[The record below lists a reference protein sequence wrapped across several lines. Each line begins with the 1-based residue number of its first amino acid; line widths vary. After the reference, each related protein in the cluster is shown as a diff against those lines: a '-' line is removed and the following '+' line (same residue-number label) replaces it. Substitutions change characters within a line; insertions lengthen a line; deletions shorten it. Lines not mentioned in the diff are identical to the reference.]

1 VHAGTAAGLTVRL
14 ARADDE
20 SVLSRIDRATWSD
33 LSSPAPPPGADRPF
47 FSESTRPEDV
57 LVAERDG
64 VVAGWAKIEH
74 PTPFP
79 SSGHVWTITGLAV
92 DPAAQGN
99 GVGRAL
105 VEALADEARS
115 RGARR
120 LTLRVFAP
128 NETARRLYERCGFEV
143 EGILR
148 GEFRAGDDY
157 VDDIFMALTLEPGQ

>member
-14 ARADDE
+14 GRPDDE
-20 SVLSRIDRATWSD
+20 SALSRIDRATWSD
-33 LSSPAPPPGADRPF
+33 VSSPAPPPEGSRPF
-47 FSESTRPEDV
+47 FSERTLPQDV

-64 VVAGWAKIEH
+64 VVVGWAKIEH

-79 SSGHVWTITGLAV
+79 ASEHVWTITGLAV
-92 DPAAQGN
+92 DPAAQGR

-105 VEALADEARS
+105 VEALAEEAEA

-128 NETARRLYERCGFEV
+128 NEGARRLYERCGFEV
-143 EGILR
+143 EGVLR
-148 GEFRAGDDY
+148 GEFKTGDDY
-157 VDDIFMALTLEPGQ
+157 VDDILMARTFE